1 MHRQRLARALED
13 AEKRDLLDMNAIRR
27 VCERN
32 RGHRGSRRLLA
43 QLVRLGPI
51 ADTRSPFERRFARFC
66 ERHELPMPAFNVR
79 VAGFEVDALWPRKR
93 LIIEL
98 DSWTHHRTRNAF
110 ERDRARDAELVLA
123 GYSVVRLTW
132 RRLDEEAQAVGD
144 SLRRLLTER
153 GRTFH

>member
-1 MHRQRLARALED
+1 VKHRARNLHDEDRAEHDGIPVSSVARTLLDLAASMHRQRLARALED

-66 ERHELPMPAFNVR
+66 ERHELPMPAFNVT

-98 DSWTHHRTRNAF
+98 DS
-110 ERDRARDAELVLA
+110 
-123 GYSVVRLTW
+123 
-132 RRLDEEAQAVGD
+132 
-144 SLRRLLTER
+144 
-153 GRTFH
+153 